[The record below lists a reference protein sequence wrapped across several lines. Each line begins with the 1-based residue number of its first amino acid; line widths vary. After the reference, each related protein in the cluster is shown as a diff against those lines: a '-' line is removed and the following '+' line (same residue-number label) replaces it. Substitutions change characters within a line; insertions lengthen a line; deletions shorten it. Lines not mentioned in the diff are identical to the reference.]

1 MGYKKLMDAVSA
13 VVSILV
19 MLFLVLLLCYGIVW
33 CIGGIAAMLA

>member
-1 MGYKKLMDAVSA
+1 MGYKKLMDAAGA

-19 MLFLVLLLCYGIVW
+19 MFFLVLLVCYGIVW

>member
-1 MGYKKLMDAVSA
+1 MGYKKLMDAASA

-19 MLFLVLLLCYGIVW
+19 MLFLVLPVCYGIVW

>member
-1 MGYKKLMDAVSA
+1 MGYKKLIDAASA

-19 MLFLVLLLCYGIVW
+19 MLFLVLLACYGIVW

>member
-19 MLFLVLLLCYGIVW
+19 MLFLVLLVCYGIVW
-33 CIGGIAAMLA
+33 CIGGIAEMLA